1 MIIRDL
7 NHLEIIDE
15 TVKIVGG
22 ETIVPTYDFFAFAEA
37 GSVADAIGTISQ
49 TATITE
55 TGAVAGLF
63 SKSLS
68 LSTSLAAN

>member
-1 MIIRDL
+1 MIICDL

-15 TVKIVGG
+15 AVEIVGG
-22 ETIVPTYDFFAFAEA
+22 ETIIPTYDFFALAEA

-68 LSTSLAAN
+68 LSTSFAAN